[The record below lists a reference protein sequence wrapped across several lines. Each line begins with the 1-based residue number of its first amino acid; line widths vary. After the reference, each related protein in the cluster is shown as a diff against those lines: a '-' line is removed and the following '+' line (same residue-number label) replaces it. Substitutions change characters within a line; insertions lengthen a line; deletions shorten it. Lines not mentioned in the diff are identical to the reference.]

1 MSPEDAFIVTGGKP
15 MNGSVSVS
23 GAKNVALKVVIAA
36 LMLQKPVTLK
46 NIPHIKDIEE
56 LLTLISDLGGK
67 WEFVSKN
74 TLLVDGTSLVQNKVD
89 LLYGSKI
96 RVSFMMFAPLLYR
109 LGTAL
114 IPNPGG
120 CRIGARS
127 IDRTIDMMKQFGV
140 QVQYNSKTGYYSASR
155 MNNTFTAIHYRF
167 DKKTHTG
174 TELALLFAACADG
187 TTMLDNCALEP
198 EIDDLIAFLNMNGAK
213 IKRAGDSIMITGVQE
228 LSNRSSK
235 GEFTIMGDRN
245 EAVTYA
251 VLAMATKGDITVH
264 GADAAHLGPFVE
276 KVREA
281 GGGIEEKKNAI
292 RFFYK
297 KDLQHTYVVT
307 LPHPGFMTDWQA
319 PWAVLMTQ
327 AQGKSTLHETVFENR
342 FGYVKELK
350 KMGASITFFQPELE
364 DPHHTYQFKSNKN
377 KTYKNQAIEIVGN
390 TPLHNAV
397 LKVTDMRAGA
407 SLIIAALIAPGESVV
422 DGATIIDRGYEDIV
436 EKLSNLGASIR
447 RV

>member
-15 MNGSVSVS
+15 ISGSVTVS

-36 LMLQKPVTLK
+36 LMLEKPVTLK

-56 LLTLISDLGGK
+56 LLTLISGLGGK
-67 WEFVSKN
+67 WEFVAKN
-74 TLLVDGTSLVQNKVD
+74 TLLVDGTSLSHDTVD

-127 IDRTIDMMKQFGV
+127 IDRVIDMMKQFGV
-140 QVQYNSKTGYYSASR
+140 SVQYNSKTGYYTATR
-155 MNNTFTAIHYRF
+155 NTDQFKAINYRF

-174 TELALLFAACADG
+174 TELALLFAACAQG
-187 TTMLDNCALEP
+187 TTTLENCALEP
-198 EIDDLIAFLNMNGAK
+198 EIDDLIDFLNMNGAK
-213 IKRAGDSIMITGVQE
+213 IKRAQDSIVINGVKE
-228 LSNRSSK
+228 LSNRSSV

-251 VLAMATKGDITVH
+251 VLALATKGDITVY
-264 GADAAHLGPFVE
+264 GADAKHLGPFVE

-292 RFFYK
+292 RFYFK

-327 AQGKSTLHETVFENR
+327 AHGKSTLHETVFESR

-350 KMGASITFFQPELE
+350 KMGASITFFQPQLE
-364 DPHHTYQFKSNKN
+364 DPHHTYQFKSSKN
-377 KTYKNQAIEIVGN
+377 KVYKNQAIEITGN

-407 SLIIAALIAPGESVV
+407 SLIIAALIATGESVV

-436 EKLSNLGASIR
+436 EKLTGLGASIR

>member
-1 MSPEDAFIVTGGKP
+1 MVEDAFIITGGKP
-15 MNGSVSVS
+15 MNGEVRVS

-36 LMLQKPVTLK
+36 LMLEKPVTLK
-46 NIPHIKDIEE
+46 NIPQIKDIQE
-56 LLTLISDLGGK
+56 LLALITDLGGS
-67 WEFVSKN
+67 WEFISKN
-74 TLLVDGTSLVQNKVD
+74 TLRVDGTSLSSNKVA

-96 RVSFMMFAPLLYR
+96 RASYMLFAPLLFR
-109 LGTAL
+109 LGSAL

-127 IDRTIDMMKQFGV
+127 IDRTIEMMKKFGV
-140 QVQYNSKTGYYSASR
+140 SVQYNSKTGYYNAERTGDSFIAT
-155 MNNTFTAIHYRF
+155 NYRF

-174 TELALLFAACADG
+174 TELALLFAVCASG
-187 TTMLDNCALEP
+187 TSVIDNCALEP
-198 EIDDLIAFLNMNGAK
+198 EIDDLIEFLNMNGGK
-213 IKRAGDSIMITGVQE
+213 IKRAGDSIMVEGVTE
-228 LSNRSSK
+228 LSNRSSD

-251 VLAMATKGDITVH
+251 VLAMATNGDITVQ
-264 GADAAHLGPFVE
+264 GARPQDLGPFIE

-281 GGGIEEKKNAI
+281 GGGIEEGDNYI
-292 RFFYK
+292 RFYLK
-297 KDLQHTYVVT
+297 KPLQHTYVVT
-307 LPHPGFMTDWQA
+307 TPQPGFMTDWQA

-327 AQGKSTLHETVFENR
+327 AEGLSTLHETVFESR

-350 KMGASITFFQPELE
+350 KMGAKIEFFQPNVENPE
-364 DPHHTYQFKSNKN
+364 HVYQFNGKKN
-377 KTYKNQAIEIVGN
+377 RVYKNQAIEIDGK

-407 SLIIAALIAPGESVV
+407 SLVIAALIASGESVI
-422 DGATIIDRGYEDIV
+422 DGASIIDRGYEDIV
-436 EKLSNLGASIR
+436 EKLTNLGASIR